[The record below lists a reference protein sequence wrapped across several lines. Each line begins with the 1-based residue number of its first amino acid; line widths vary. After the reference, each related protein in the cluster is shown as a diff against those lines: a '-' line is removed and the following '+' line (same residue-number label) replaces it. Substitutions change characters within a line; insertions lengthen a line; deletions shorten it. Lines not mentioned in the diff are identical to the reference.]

1 MYNIDFYYKNIGRYI
16 LYLKYSNI
24 KYLHSN
30 IIEINK
36 FIIYFNLKNV
46 IDLNNLS
53 IFSCIYFFKYYLGVI
68 PFFSNYE
75 HKFHL
80 NVHYYNFLIQYNFL
94 YKYKYYPLYFFLND
108 VYFMIKKIY
117 INFKEG
123 SNFFEYTINDMNFF
137 IEKNNLLGFYY
148 LKYNVNF
155 KIEFTLFDNFDSK
168 NILYIFKLKS

>member
-1 MYNIDFYYKNIGRYI
+1 MYNLYFYNKNICRYI
-16 LYLKYSNI
+16 LYLKYSNL

-30 IIEINK
+30 MIDIDK
-36 FIIYFNLKNV
+36 FIVYFNLKNI

-53 IFSCIYFFKYYLGVI
+53 IFSCIYFSKYYFGII

-75 HKFHL
+75 HIFHL
-80 NVHYYNFLIQYNFL
+80 NVHYYNFFIQYNFI

-108 VYFMIKKIY
+108 IYFIIKKIY
-117 INFKEG
+117 IDIKEDY
-123 SNFFEYTINDMNFF
+123 NYFEYTINDMNFF

-155 KIEFTLFDNFDSK
+155 KIEFTLFNNFDPK

>member
-1 MYNIDFYYKNIGRYI
+1 MYNINFYYKNIGRYI

-36 FIIYFNLKNV
+36 FIIYFNLKNL

-75 HKFHL
+75 HKF
-80 NVHYYNFLIQYNFL
+80 YT
-94 YKYKYYPLYFFLND
+94 LYFFLND
-108 VYFMIKKIY
+108 VYFMIKNIY

-137 IEKNNLLGFYY
+137 IEKNNLL
-148 LKYNVNF
+148 
-155 KIEFTLFDNFDSK
+155 
-168 NILYIFKLKS
+168 